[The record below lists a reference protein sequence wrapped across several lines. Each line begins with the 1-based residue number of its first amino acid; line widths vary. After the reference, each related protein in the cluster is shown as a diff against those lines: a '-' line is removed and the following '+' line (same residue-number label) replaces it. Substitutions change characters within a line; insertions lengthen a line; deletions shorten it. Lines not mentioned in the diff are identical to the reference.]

1 MHFSSWLLSNQ
12 RDSIAARVA
21 KQSSTKTSM
30 MKIYQ
35 LFLVGAFTVSTLIGN
50 AQSLSPAVISTAG
63 GHMQNSQVSMDW
75 TLGEAAVSRWK
86 TPQGFVTEGFHQPVL
101 EVSLLPQYETA
112 MISIAPNPV
121 QSTLN
126 VQIKELSKHSLFA
139 NLVDIQGRV
148 LIPLTSLQLG
158 STEFDMS
165 NLPAGMYFLNV
176 SRQNGKSLEVYKVV
190 KTN

>member
-1 MHFSSWLLSNQ
+1 MKYNKYNFYGYPYLLF
-12 RDSIAARVA
+12 I
-21 KQSSTKTSM
+21 
-30 MKIYQ
+30 
-35 LFLVGAFTVSTLIGN
+35 LIGVVHSAAN

-63 GHMQNSQVSMDW
+63 GHMQNDKVSLDW

-101 EVSLLPQYETA
+101 EVSLLPKYGTT

-126 VQIKELSKHSLFA
+126 VQLKEPSKHSLFA

-148 LIPLTSLQLG
+148 LIPLTNLQLG
-158 STEFDMS
+158 NTEFDMG